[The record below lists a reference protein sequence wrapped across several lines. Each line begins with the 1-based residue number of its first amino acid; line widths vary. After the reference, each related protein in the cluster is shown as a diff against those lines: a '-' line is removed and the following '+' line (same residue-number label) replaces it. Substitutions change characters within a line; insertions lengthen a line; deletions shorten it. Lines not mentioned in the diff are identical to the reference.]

1 MFGDGWQEGGVCI
14 MLCVRTEWETNAA
27 AEERQR
33 RHLKLC
39 ADGSVGSVPEGGS
52 SVVNT
57 DHSSSQS
64 SPPCP
69 HTQTPGEDTPPAVAP
84 PHQRQPNTGN
94 GFRNSRNERG
104 GTYFRDSIETDR
116 RTQKNGGTS
125 MRATNKKVKLE
136 SGFKKSNA
144 SSKHKHGVNTNIK
157 KKRSVLSEKNN
168 YSS

>member
-1 MFGDGWQEGGVCI
+1 
-14 MLCVRTEWETNAA
+14 MLCVRTEWETNVAV
-27 AEERQR
+27 EVRQK

-39 ADGSVGSVPEGGS
+39 AGGSVGSVPEGGS

-104 GTYFRDSIETDR
+104 GTYFRDSKETDR
-116 RTQKNGGTS
+116 RIQKIGVQ
-125 MRATNKKVKLE
+125 VKGQLIIKLDT
-136 SGFKKSNA
+136 GFKKSNT
-144 SSKHKHGVNTNIK
+144 SSKHKHGVNTNVK
-157 KKRSVLSEKNN
+157 KTRSAYSEKNS
-168 YSS
+168 YRS